1 MEDKI
6 PASFLDLFEK
16 KSFGHLATLMP
27 DGSPQVSPLWVGY
40 DGKHLIL
47 NSEKGRQKDRNMRR
61 DARVAVEVQDP
72 DNAYRYLLVRG
83 IIVEITEEGAEQ
95 GIDDFSMRYNG
106 TPYKYKN
113 PNSPRVIY
121 KVLPLHVTTSRS

>member
-1 MEDKI
+1 MDNKI
-6 PASFLDLFEK
+6 PDKFLDLFEK

-27 DGSPQVSPLWVGY
+27 DGSPQVSPIWVGF
-40 DGKHLIL
+40 DGTYVII

-72 DNAYRYLLVRG
+72 DNPYRYLLVRG
-83 IIVEITEEGAEQ
+83 KIVEITEEGAEQ

-106 TPYKYKN
+106 SLYKYKN

-121 KVLPLHVTTSRS
+121 KVLPEHVSTSRS